1 MRDLLFYIGLAAV
14 SLSGTS
20 CSSGSYVVTEVE
32 RTRIL
37 VDSVYDAMPDSAAQA
52 FLAPYRQVVDSMMS
66 PVMGYSARYMEASR
80 PESPLSNLLADIL
93 VWAGKNYGEKP
104 VMGIYNI
111 GGIRAALP
119 EGKVTYGNVLEVAPF
134 ENKICFITL
143 SGESLI
149 RLFGSIAVVGG
160 EGVSHGVKM
169 VIGDDG
175 YGNRIPKSVR
185 LHGKEIDPKASYRI
199 ATIDY
204 LVQGNDNM
212 CEFGEGT
219 DLNSPQDK
227 SNDTRYIISDYFKEM
242 AAQGKIVD
250 SRVEGRIVVE

>member
-119 EGKVTYGNVLEVAPF
+119 QFSRRRRRG
-134 ENKICFITL
+134 
-143 SGESLI
+143 GESWC
-149 RLFGSIAVVGG
+149 
-160 EGVSHGVKM
+160 EN
-169 VIGDDG
+169 GD
-175 YGNRIPKSVR
+175 R
-185 LHGKEIDPKASYRI
+185 
-199 ATIDY
+199 
-204 LVQGNDNM
+204 
-212 CEFGEGT
+212 
-219 DLNSPQDK
+219 
-227 SNDTRYIISDYFKEM
+227 
-242 AAQGKIVD
+242 
-250 SRVEGRIVVE
+250 